1 MQERPRAPSLYALPP
16 WPEEPLGSA
25 LSPALLAEEAA
36 YGLTHDVA
44 WAYAEA
50 IPALVGGDPGVDV
63 IPLAFRRGAIRAAL
77 VEAPVVVPG
86 LYHAET
92 TSPAV
97 AEALRDVVP
106 SVVVSRAS
114 PTAACWAFQR
124 PVARRFLPVVPLDFD
139 VWLCWDRKEARACV
153 VQGFSTIVEGRWG
166 PRGVAPEA
174 APPPWAEPDAAWGGH
189 GWAASLLDNRSDRT
203 PKRVFLD
210 PARGF
215 LYLAADA
222 ERGSDYPARVAAA
235 WRAGAG
241 LDGPTSTSASAVCA
255 ALRFVDGH
263 AELAWIGDGR
273 VLRLRGERLERLTR
287 DHDIA
292 DALARGDLVLER
304 CPPEALRA
312 LVRTLPSHAPETC
325 RVAVAPG
332 DRFVLLDAAGHEF
345 LEARLGGH
353 DALRR
358 FLRGSTSTAAPA
370 QIAAALRDAVAGVP
384 NAYPVVIIDA
394 AASVLAVSSPPSAV
408 PGGRADAVIA
418 PRAASS
424 PAPIAAELR
433 VVWGAE
439 LRRPYFLTGP
449 ARIGRGS
456 DCDIVLDDDGVSR
469 HHAQITPADGGYLLT
484 DLGATNG
491 IWVNHVRL
499 APGTRHR
506 LGEGD
511 VLTLGAHRLQF
522 WLGHRTIWEP
532 HLRRHDVSPILGAL
546 AAAGPSTRGTRFR

>member
-1 MQERPRAPSLYALPP
+1 MAERPRAPSLYALPP

-36 YGLTHDVA
+36 YGLTRDVA

-63 IPLAFRRGAIRAAL
+63 IPLAFRRGAIRAAI

-97 AEALRDVVP
+97 AEALRGVVP
-106 SVVVSRAS
+106 SVVVDRAS

-139 VWLCWDRKEARACV
+139 VWLCWDRTEARACV

-166 PRGVAPEA
+166 PRRVAPESS
-174 APPPWAEPDAAWGGH
+174 PPPWAEADAAWGGH

-203 PKRVFLD
+203 PKCVSLD

-235 WRAGAG
+235 WRAGPTSTGA
-241 LDGPTSTSASAVCA
+241 LDGPTSTTASAVCA

-273 VLRLRGERLERLTR
+273 VLRLRGDRLERLTR

-332 DRFVLLDAAGHEF
+332 DRFVLLDAAGHAF

-358 FLRGSTSTAAPA
+358 FLRGPTSTAAPA
-370 QIAAALRDAVAGVP
+370 AIAAALRDAVAGVP
-384 NAYPVVIIDA
+384 NAYPVVIID
-394 AASVLAVSSPPSAV
+394 
-408 PGGRADAVIA
+408 ADAVIA

-433 VVWGAE
+433 VVWGPSSGAPTSSPVPRGSAVAPIATSSSTTME
-439 LRRPYFLTGP
+439 SPATTPRSRRPT
-449 ARIGRGS
+449 A
-456 DCDIVLDDDGVSR
+456 
-469 HHAQITPADGGYLLT
+469 
-484 DLGATNG
+484 ATC
-491 IWVNHVRL
+491 
-499 APGTRHR
+499 
-506 LGEGD
+506 
-511 VLTLGAHRLQF
+511 
-522 WLGHRTIWEP
+522 
-532 HLRRHDVSPILGAL
+532 SPISARRTAFG
-546 AAAGPSTRGTRFR
+546 